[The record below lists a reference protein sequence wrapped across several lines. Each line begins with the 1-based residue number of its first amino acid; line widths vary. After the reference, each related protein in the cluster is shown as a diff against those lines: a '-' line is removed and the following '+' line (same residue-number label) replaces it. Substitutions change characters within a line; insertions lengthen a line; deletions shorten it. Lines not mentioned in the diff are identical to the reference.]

1 MELQLK
7 NGAYVPDGAGGFVR
21 VSGGEALLERV
32 LFRLKAR
39 RGAFALL
46 PEMGSRL
53 YALPRVPAASR
64 QSAAEQAVAEALAD
78 ENLTVE
84 GVTLREAENGLSVAV
99 RLSAADETLTAAVE
113 VS

>member
-1 MELQLK
+1 MDLQLK

-21 VSGGEALLERV
+21 VSGTEALLGRV

-53 YALPRVPAASR
+53 YALPRVSAASR
-64 QSAAEQAVAEALAD
+64 QGAAEQAVTEALAD

-84 GVTLREAENGLSVAV
+84 AVTLRETENGLSVAV